1 MFFQDLR
8 LKSELTIKHK
18 FGSLT
23 EHEVHMHDALEIS
36 VVLNEE
42 ANFRTLK
49 RDYYGKSGDVFL
61 YRPFEPHF
69 NLTRDSAK
77 PVEWIMVLFS
87 PSVIRLI
94 PEGYK
99 LLAPFYAVELYSPFI
114 PHDSVCASQ
123 VRAAAESAVKE
134 EQARQPGWQAKQW
147 TCLIDIIV
155 AIYRHYNQYA
165 VKAMTD
171 SEEVQGHEGIIRSIE
186 YLLAHFAED
195 IDAEEMIRLSGLGKT
210 WFYRSFRGVTGVTP
224 NLFINRLR
232 LQQAST
238 MLRHSSKSVT
248 DIAFECG
255 FHSLSYFNKEFKK
268 FWGVTPREQRRSA
281 QIDPTGQILY

>member
-8 LKSELTIKHK
+8 LQNELYIVQK
-18 FGSLT
+18 FGALT
-23 EHEVHMHDALEIS
+23 DHEVHMHDALEIS

-49 RDYYGKSGDVFL
+49 RDYYGQSGDVFL

-69 NLTRDSAK
+69 NLTRDSSK

-114 PHDSVCASQ
+114 PSDSVCAAQ
-123 VRAAAESAVKE
+123 VRASAEAAVKE
-134 EQARQPGWQAKQW
+134 ERAREPGWQAKQW

-155 AIYRHYNQYA
+155 AIYRHYHLYSTSGGA
-165 VKAMTD
+165 G
-171 SEEVQGHEGIIRSIE
+171 EEESGHEGIIRSIE
-186 YLLAHFAED
+186 YLLSHFAGD
-195 IDAEEMIRLSGLGKT
+195 VDVEEMIALSGLGKT
-210 WFYRSFRGVTGVTP
+210 WFYRSFRRVTGVTP
-224 NLFINRLR
+224 NVFINKLR
-232 LQQAST
+232 LQQASS
-238 MLRHSSKSVT
+238 MLMHSAKSVT

-255 FHSLSYFNKEFKK
+255 FHSLSYFNKEFKR
-268 FWGVTPREQRRSA
+268 FWGVTPREQRRQAMHSRP
-281 QIDPTGQILY
+281 IIGD